1 MGIRKNCVAVNKGK
15 PFVTI
20 CGPLCTPPLP
30 PVEKVPTDQDAPT
43 CGPFPRDEKRSRR
56 KHRRFCCAGAVTTA
70 RSAGGFRDGG

>member
-43 CGPFPRDEKRSRR
+43 CGPFPRDEKRSRI
-56 KHRRFCCAGAVTTA
+56 K
-70 RSAGGFRDGG
+70 AGGRLCVQPHRPAERVGAFQ